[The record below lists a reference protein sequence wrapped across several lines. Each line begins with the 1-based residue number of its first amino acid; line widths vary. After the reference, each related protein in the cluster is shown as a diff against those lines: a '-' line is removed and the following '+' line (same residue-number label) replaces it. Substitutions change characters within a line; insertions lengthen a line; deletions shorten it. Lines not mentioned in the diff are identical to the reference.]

1 MQSTLRYIATLA
13 TLALAAQ
20 TLAAPLA
27 PILPRSATLQ
37 CEGRKVELQADCF
50 SYIDE
55 VLACTRQKLTFSDA
69 ATSKKLNAHSYKA
82 APKEEGDDYPIVEEK
97 VSSLTCVTTGNQEK
111 FVVASMRTGGNC
123 KSCEW
128 HDVYTIDGVLAGSDR
143 DRKKKNK
150 IVTEAVDSVYD
161 KKTNRVLGK
170 NVLIDF
176 YFLREK

>member
-1 MQSTLRYIATLA
+1 MHATLRSIAALA
-13 TLALAAQ
+13 TFTIAAHALAA
-20 TLAAPLA
+20 PA
-27 PILPRSATLQ
+27 PILPRSAALQ
-37 CEGRKVELQADCF
+37 CEGRKVELQSDCF

-69 ATSKKLNAHSYKA
+69 ATSKKLNVRTFKA
-82 APKEEGDDYPIVEEK
+82 GPKEEGDDYPIVEEK
-97 VSSLTCVTTGNQEK
+97 FSTLSCVETGDKEK
-111 FVVASMRTGGNC
+111 YVVATMRNGGNC

-128 HDVYTIDGVLAGSDR
+128 HDVYTLDGVLAGTDR

-150 IVTEAVDSVYD
+150 VVTDAVDAVYD
-161 KKTNRVLGK
+161 KKANHVLGK

>member
-1 MQSTLRYIATLA
+1 MPTTLRIAAALA
-13 TLALAAQ
+13 TLALAAH

-27 PILPRSATLQ
+27 PILQRSAALQ

-55 VLACTRQKLTFSDA
+55 VLACTRQKLSFSDA
-69 ATSKKLNAHSYKA
+69 SGKKLNVRAYKA

-97 VSSLTCVTTGNQEK
+97 VSALTCVETGAKEK
-111 FVVASMRTGGNC
+111 FVVATMRTGGNC

-128 HDVYTIDGVLAGSDR
+128 HDVYTVDGVLAGSDR
-143 DRKKKNK
+143 DRKKKDK
-150 IVTEAVDSVYD
+150 IVTDAVDSVYD
-161 KKTNRVLGK
+161 KKAKRVLGK

-176 YFLREK
+176 YFLRDK